1 MVKSYSTTA
10 STEEE
15 WFSNVIP
22 HIAELL
28 EMNYNPVDKVMYA
41 GDDNSTGFLFEK
53 SSDMSNIYVY
63 PYVNG
68 SKVALSSTDYYGH
81 IVNANT
87 SAIKYLFYSKTRD
100 GYVFNFSNSSSV
112 ENLESGYCTKTDTE
126 TNVDSFCYFGQ
137 YKKMFCKEG
146 YFSSI
151 PFPNVL
157 NTNQAVNMYN
167 FMTSDGRFFCKNMF
181 VPIFFPAATNHMKFT
196 IRGKLFSSTPSNG
209 SATARIIVPLDE
221 GEW

>member
-28 EMNYNPVDKVMYA
+28 EMNYNSTDKVMYA
-41 GDDNSTGFLFEK
+41 GDDSSTGFLFEK

-68 SKVALSSTDYYGH
+68 SKVASSSTDYYGC
-81 IVNANT
+81 IINANT

-100 GYVFNFSNSSSV
+100 GYVFNFSNSSSG
-112 ENLESGYCTKTDTE
+112 ENLESGYCIKTDSE

-137 YKKMFCKEG
+137 YRKMFCKEG
-146 YFSSI
+146 YFSPI
-151 PFPNVL
+151 NFPNVL

-181 VPIFFPAATNHMKFT
+181 VSIFFPAVANHMKFT
-196 IRGKLFSSTPSNG
+196 VRGKLFSSTPSNG

-221 GEW
+221 GE